1 VTTVLVTLFIVVT
14 AIGTLVTIVG
24 LIVLA
29 LRSHRPRADVALERR
44 LASHRRRTLIRMA
57 DPRIRT
63 ASSR

>member
-1 VTTVLVTLFIVVT
+1 MLNMLFIAVV
-14 AIGTLVTIVG
+14 AAGTLVTIVG

-29 LRSHRPRADVALERR
+29 LRSHRERADVALERR